1 MITIY
6 HNPLWSKSRKSV
18 EILEEKELNYT
29 IIEYI
34 KEGLS
39 IESLE
44 KISKQLNLSPSHFI
58 RKTDKVFKENRLES
72 ILNNDKEVFKAISE
86 NPKLLERPIV
96 IQGNK
101 AIIARPAELLY
112 DFLL

>member
-18 EILEEKELNYT
+18 EILEEKKMNYT

-34 KEGLS
+34 KEGLTV
-39 IESLE
+39 EALE
-44 KISKQLNLSPSHFI
+44 KISKKLELSPSHFI
-58 RKTDKVFKENRLES
+58 RKTDKTFKENRLES

-112 DFLL
+112 EFLL

>member
-1 MITIY
+1 M
-6 HNPLWSKSRKSV
+6 
-18 EILEEKELNYT
+18 
-29 IIEYI
+29 

-39 IESLE
+39 IEALE
-44 KISKQLNLSPSHFI
+44 KISKQLNLSPAHFI
-58 RKTDKVFKENRLES
+58 RKTDKIFRENQLES
-72 ILNNDKEVFKAISE
+72 ILHNDKEVFKAISE

-96 IQGNK
+96 IKGNK

>member
-18 EILEEKELNYT
+18 EILQEKKLSYT

-34 KEGLS
+34 KKGLTV
-39 IESLE
+39 EE
-44 KISKQLNLSPSHFI
+44 VKKISCKLDLSPSHFI
-58 RKTDKVFKENRLES
+58 RKKDKTFKEKNVES
-72 ILNNDKEVFKAISE
+72 ILSDDQKLFKIISE

-96 IQGNK
+96 IQEDR
-101 AIIARPAELLY
+101 AIIARPAELLHE
-112 DFLL
+112 FLL